1 MSTVIIDV
9 ALVADKFQKLYQGT
23 ARNLLVN
30 SRDGRRIQ
38 LPLAIFR
45 PFLTHQGVFGVFMV
59 KFDANNKLLDI
70 KKIN

>member
-1 MSTVIIDV
+1 MSTIIIDV
-9 ALVADKFQKLYQGT
+9 ALAAHKFQKLYEGRAQ
-23 ARNLLVN
+23 NLLVN

-45 PFLTHQGVFGVFMV
+45 SFLTHEGVHGSFMV